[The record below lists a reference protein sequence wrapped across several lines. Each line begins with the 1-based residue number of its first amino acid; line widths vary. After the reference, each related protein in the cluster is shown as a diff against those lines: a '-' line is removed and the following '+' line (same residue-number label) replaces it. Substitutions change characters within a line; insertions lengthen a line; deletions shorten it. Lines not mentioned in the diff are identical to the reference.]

1 MTDEQFYGLNE
12 LEDLLVKA
20 LSGVRRAQQ
29 GDPAA
34 LDWLSDRMLGDAR
47 IKRFIYFDVPPA
59 LAGFMALRLLKRRTG
74 GG

>member
-20 LSGVRRAQQ
+20 LSCVRRAQQ
-29 GDPAA
+29 GDPRA
-34 LDWLSDRMLGDAR
+34 LDWLSDRMLGDLR
-47 IKRFIYFDVPPA
+47 IKRFIYFDVPPP
-59 LAGFMALRLLKRRTG
+59 LARYMASLRLERMTG

>member
-1 MTDEQFYGLNE
+1 MTDEQFYGLHE

-47 IKRFIYFDVPPA
+47 TKRFIYFDVPPA
-59 LAGFMALRLLKRRTG
+59 LARYMASLRLERMTG